1 MRRIFEHLGY
11 PVSTCNYGDDSGV
24 NVGYNM
30 VGHLHYGI
38 PLETEKKFDHYCGE
52 IYEKMRKLD
61 EDPEFK
67 QKLSDVLLAIEE
79 GTDEKIMQLHE
90 TYTKAC
96 AKEQLKSCRRIGAYF
111 DFVAWETDVLHMKF
125 FAYALE
131 LLKEK

>member
-1 MRRIFEHLGY
+1 
-11 PVSTCNYGDDSGV
+11 
-24 NVGYNM
+24 
-30 VGHLHYGI
+30 
-38 PLETEKKFDHYCGE
+38 
-52 IYEKMRKLD
+52 MRKLD